1 MYLIIF
7 LEAVRYNC
15 LIYIYIHMVRPPLQA
30 RIRLSLTISQRQ
42 KDITKGY
49 NMPAH
54 IKKKKL
60 VNQTKI
66 GRSTSNIVRFYG
78 DQLTKQRDA
87 IWETLN

>member
-15 LIYIYIHMVRPPLQA
+15 LIYIYIYTWYAPPLQA

-54 IKKKKL
+54 IKKKE
-60 VNQTKI
+60 I
-66 GRSTSNIVRFYG
+66 G
-78 DQLTKQRDA
+78 
-87 IWETLN
+87 